1 MAPAAYG
8 SAVAIPL
15 KVVDPSDA
23 RFADAI
29 NSIAGLKGIDPDVIR
44 TTLQVLS
51 LVQEDKEKR
60 EQKREAVESE
70 SKKNKVFANKEYV
83 FETRQDVFVYT
94 DARTKGNWY
103 YIYIKNEKTGRPPH
117 KESLRTTNRIQALA
131 KAQEIYTE
139 RRHKMNRGVKF
150 TSITTKQLIDRY
162 LKEREADIR
171 SNPKEG
177 LTQDSYNTLISNL
190 KYWSDYIK
198 FKKLSRAKIE
208 EIPPEVGKD
217 FAKWVEAQPKQTYK
231 NSNYKQDRSRSTINA
246 YVAAT
251 KYMYFNYA
259 VEEKFIRPEEVPMFR
274 YLKVSPDKNHKRDI
288 LTKEELDEL
297 FKWIQYSYCRESGVK
312 ELEIL
317 KRKVFSQF
325 LSIHYATG
333 MRNKEIL
340 GLKWSDISINPNES
354 VELKKKNRVIFIAA
368 EHSKNGKSRYVA
380 APVAANFSVIRG
392 FYKRLEIKI
401 NPDDYVFL
409 NLARTRRYN
418 NIPYKEPAMEN
429 RLKNVIE
436 GSGLKEKLDKENPP
450 RKITL
455 YSARHYYATDA
466 LMRKVNIYDL
476 ATNMGN
482 TITHIEQTYSHVTAK
497 MKSAELTA
505 GQVVT
510 KPLELQPE
518 GIITMMI
525 DHIIKE
531 NQITDEK
538 EKDKVVADVNKI
550 IRSNMKAIKNQFD
563 DGLRGYMNDKD
574 FDLSPMDKT
583 RILASIKFP
592 EKGAKEYLIGL
603 FKEEIAEHR
612 RKIRKIKEKY

>member
-1 MAPAAYG
+1 M
-8 SAVAIPL
+8 
-15 KVVDPSDA
+15 VDPSDT

-29 NSIAGLKGIDPDVIR
+29 ESIAGLKGIDPDVIR

-51 LVQEDKEKR
+51 VVQEDKEKR
-60 EQKREAVESE
+60 EQKKEAAESE
-70 SKKNKVFANKEYV
+70 SKKNKVFANKEYI

-117 KESLRTTNRIQALA
+117 KESLRTTNRIHALA

-139 RRHKMNRGVKF
+139 RRHKMNLGVKF

-190 KYWSDYIK
+190 KYWSDYIR

-208 EIPPEVGKD
+208 EIPPEVGKH

-251 KYMYFNYA
+251 KYMYYHYA
-259 VEEKFIRPEEVPMFR
+259 VEEKFIRPEGVPMFK
-274 YLKVSPDKNHKRDI
+274 YLKITPDKTHKRDI

-340 GLKWSDISINPNES
+340 GLKWSDISVNPNES
-354 VELKKKNRVIFIAA
+354 EELRKKNRVIFIAA
-368 EHSKNGKSRYVA
+368 ENSKNGKSRYVA
-380 APVAANFSVIRG
+380 APVATNFHWIRRY
-392 FYKRLEIKI
+392 YKSLEIEI
-401 NPDDYVFL
+401 GRDDYVFL
-409 NLARTRRYN
+409 NLAKTRRYN
-418 NIPYKEPAMEN
+418 NIPYLEPAMEN
-429 RLKNVIE
+429 RLKKVIE
-436 GSGLKEKLDKENPP
+436 GSGLKERLDNENPP

-505 GQVVT
+505 GQEQSV
-510 KPLELQPE
+510 PLEMQAE
-518 GIITMMI
+518 GIFTILYDEI
-525 DHIIKE
+525 VKSR
-531 NQITDEK
+531 NITDEK
-538 EKDKVVADVNKI
+538 EKKKLQELISKRVDENKKI
-550 IRSNMKAIKNQFD
+550 IIEAYE
-563 DGLRGYMNDKD
+563 DGFKGYLLDETCIALPPQEKM
-574 FDLSPMDKT
+574 
-583 RILASIKFP
+583 RILGAFQFP
-592 EKGAKEYLIGL
+592 EKGVKQYLAGI
-603 FKEEIAEHR
+603 FKEEIS
-612 RKIRKIKEKY
+612 KYKQVIKERNKDQ